1 MGAMALFGEK
11 YGEMV
16 RVVVMDENYSV
27 ELCGGTHVGSTG
39 ELGFFK
45 IISESAVAAGVRRIE
60 AVCGAAAEQYVDEQ
74 LFLLNTVK
82 ESLKNVKDPVQAV
95 IHLQDEL
102 SQVKKKA
109 EQFENQVLAQLSKE
123 LISAKEIINGISF
136 VGTTVE
142 VSSADALKKIAF
154 DMSQQLSDGFI
165 VLTSSIQGKAS
176 VAIALA
182 ENLAQSKN
190 WDASKMIKEKVAPLI
205 KGGGGG
211 QKTLATAGGQDAGQF
226 DKIIRDIRQMIELG

>member
-1 MGAMALFGEK
+1 
-11 YGEMV
+11 
-16 RVVVMDENYSV
+16 
-27 ELCGGTHVGSTG
+27 
-39 ELGFFK
+39 
-45 IISESAVAAGVRRIE
+45 
-60 AVCGAAAEQYVDEQ
+60 
-74 LFLLNTVK
+74 
-82 ESLKNVKDPVQAV
+82 
-95 IHLQDEL
+95 LQDEL

-190 WDASKMIKEKVAPLI
+190 WDASKMIKEQVAPLI